1 MKNENYELFLQAK
14 LLIKNCNYKEALSIF
29 QKLYELE
36 PTDHVIK
43 FELARLYIKENET
56 LENGKQMLIELL
68 DTTSKNYAILELGKL
83 EVNCKKYEA
92 AKKYFIELISTP
104 SRNYAILELGRLEM
118 LTGHPKKARHY
129 FKKILET
136 KSRSYAML
144 ELGKLEASQGN
155 NELARMYLEE
165 LINTKSQNMEYAML
179 EIGKLEVSEGNDEI
193 GRKYFESLLGTKNI
207 DYALSELLFLDI
219 KEEKFADAI
228 YRINK
233 LKKVPSEH
241 KIDLFNV
248 IFYLK
253 YRLGNLDNIKPLN
266 DFQRL
271 LLSYDYDLVI
281 KHIKSHLDANGE
293 KRLHTIFNENIDIE
307 ELYNY
312 ILEKIQNISP
322 IRCNLVEKY
331 IVMCEQNI
339 AIVNNEETNY
349 IEVITLPNSK
359 KILTFYPIKLDKIDN
374 IKSKQKVNIKK

>member
-14 LLIKNCNYKEALSIF
+14 SLIKNCNYKEALSVIE
-29 QKLYELE
+29 KLYELE
-36 PTDHVIK
+36 PIDHVIK
-43 FELARLYIKENET
+43 FELARLYIKDDST
-56 LENGKQMLIELL
+56 LEKGKQMLIELL
-68 DTTSKNYAILELGKL
+68 NTSSKNYAKFELGKL
-83 EVNCKKYEA
+83 EINSKNYEC
-92 AKKYFIELISTP
+92 AKNYFIELMQTP
-104 SRNYAILELGRLEM
+104 SRKYATLELGRLEM

-129 FKKILET
+129 FKQLLKT
-136 KSRSYAML
+136 QSKSYAML

-165 LINTKSQNMEYAML
+165 LINTKSLNIEYAIL
-179 EIGKLEVSEGNDEI
+179 ELGKLEISEGNNEI
-193 GRKYFESLLGTKNI
+193 GRKYFKDLLKTKNI
-207 DYALSELLFLDI
+207 DYALLELLFLDI
-219 KEEKFADAI
+219 KEEKFTDAI
-228 YRINK
+228 YRLNK
-233 LKKVPSEH
+233 LEKVPSEH

-281 KHIKSHLDANGE
+281 EHIKSHLDENGK
-293 KRLHTIFNENIDIE
+293 KRIHTIFKENIDIE
-307 ELYNY
+307 ELFNY
-312 ILEKIQNISP
+312 VLKKIQNISP

-331 IVMCEQNI
+331 IVMCEENI